1 MNGFDIEDQHKLQS
15 GAFVKKKLASWDSKS
30 KSNMTFPTGSPKKL
44 HYSVKNV
51 SNIVSNE
58 STTFTKK
65 IFTR

>member
-15 GAFVKKKLASWDSKS
+15 GTFVKKNLLRGIA
-30 KSNMTFPTGSPKKL
+30 NMTFPTGSPKKL
-44 HYSVKNV
+44 HYSVKNM